1 MTPQAFKPPIP
12 NLQGSRFWRL
22 FLAPTYSFF
31 RILQYFSVRA
41 GSVAVAGHALDCA
54 ECAGMRR
61 MRWNAPNA
69 LECADCDGMRW
80 KAPIAPNCA
89 NLRRLRQL
97 RRLAAFAPIASFA
110 PNCAV
115 CADCAVCAELRR
127 LRWNCAGILPTAWH
141 RANATLWLSQPGA
154 QLAAVREINNAGQ
167 TLNDCYCLPFSCFFL
182 RKTTNLASIDVLLC
196 AHPEFCE
203 HFGTVLG
210 LLNIIHIS
218 HMRIDLMGAILFCI
232 ESWQLA

>member
-1 MTPQAFKPPIP
+1 MKGFRLRVLRRCQVWWGNPSARIWNCIRHQMLSIHHPSQ
-12 NLQGSRFWRL
+12 LLSRNI
-22 FLAPTYSFF
+22 A
-31 RILQYFSVRA
+31 VRA

-89 NLRRLRQL
+89 NLRRLCQL
-97 RRLAAFAPIASFA
+97 RRLAPFAPIASFA
-110 PNCAV
+110 PN
-115 CADCAVCAELRR
+115 CAVCAELRR

-154 QLAAVREINNAGQ
+154 QLAAVKEINNAGQ
-167 TLNDCYCLPFSCFFL
+167 TLNDCYCLPFSCFFW

-196 AHPEFCE
+196 AHPEFCA

-218 HMRIDLMGAILFCI
+218 HMRIDLMGAILF
-232 ESWQLA
+232 LF

>member
-1 MTPQAFKPPIP
+1 M
-12 NLQGSRFWRL
+12 
-22 FLAPTYSFF
+22 F
-31 RILQYFSVRA
+31 RRKVKQCGLSGR
-41 GSVAVAGHALDCA
+41 SWP
-54 ECAGMRR
+54 CAGLRR
-61 MRWNAPNA
+61 VRWNAPNA

-97 RRLAAFAPIASFA
+97 VRRLRQLRRLAPIASFA

-115 CADCAVCAELRR
+115 CAVCAELRR
-127 LRWNCAGILPTAWH
+127 LRWNSAYSLAQSECYPVAVAAWCS
-141 RANATLWLSQPGA
+141 L
-154 QLAAVREINNAGQ
+154 LAAVREINNAGQ
-167 TLNDCYCLPFSCFFL
+167 TLNDCYCLPFSCFFW

-196 AHPEFCE
+196 AHPEFCA

-218 HMRIDLMGAILFCI
+218 HMRIDLMGAILFCS

>member
-1 MTPQAFKPPIP
+1 MVICRSLSERSNP
-12 NLQGSRFWRL
+12 NSTQILNSSVNTC
-22 FLAPTYSFF
+22 APYDT
-31 RILQYFSVRA
+31 VRA

-97 RRLAAFAPIASFA
+97 RRLAPFAPIASFA

-141 RANATLWLSQPGA
+141 RANALWLSQPGA

-167 TLNDCYCLPFSCFFL
+167 TLNDCYCLPFSCFF
-182 RKTTNLASIDVLLC
+182 
-196 AHPEFCE
+196 
-203 HFGTVLG
+203 FGERPR
-210 LLNIIHIS
+210 IS
-218 HMRIDLMGAILFCI
+218 P
-232 ESWQLA
+232 QLTCS

>member
-1 MTPQAFKPPIP
+1 
-12 NLQGSRFWRL
+12 
-22 FLAPTYSFF
+22 
-31 RILQYFSVRA
+31 
-41 GSVAVAGHALDCA
+41 
-54 ECAGMRR
+54 MRR
-61 MRWNAPNA
+61 MRWNA

-80 KAPIAPNCA
+80 TAPIAPNCA

-97 RRLAAFAPIASFA
+97 RRLAPFAPIASFA

-167 TLNDCYCLPFSCFFL
+167 TLNDCYCLPFSCFFW

-196 AHPEFCE
+196 AHPEFCA

-218 HMRIDLMGAILFCI
+218 HMRIDLMGAILFCS